1 MQYYSPGRIQQLRPG
16 RRSPLGSLFFLLVLI
31 AGLSFF
37 IYKYQTGTMI
47 STKPHPTLV
56 IPTCTGSAHIQAAKT
71 VDQIT
76 IAGWPFPPYQFDQAS
91 NTVTVSDCNRTIFVP
106 EQTDLKIDADTID
119 VIGVSGQMQ
128 LSTNGG
134 TITLT
139 QATLQGQ
146 SSLQS
151 NGGPLRFSG
160 SIASSATCTFDVN
173 GGSIDLALPA
183 NATFHIDITGIIS
196 SITSDFPGLSPQ
208 NNEVHTNI
216 GFSPS
221 AKLKMDVND
230 SPIILK
236 KI

>member
-37 IYKYQTGTMI
+37 IYKYQTGTTI
-47 STKPHPTLV
+47 STKSHPTLV
-56 IPTCTGSAHIQAAKT
+56 IPTCTGSAHIQAAKA

-76 IAGWPFPPYQFDQAS
+76 IAGWPFPPYQLDQAS
-91 NTVTVSDCNRTIFVP
+91 NTVTVSDCNRTIIVP
-106 EQTDLKIDADTID
+106 AQTDLKIDADTID

-139 QATLQGQ
+139 QVTLLGQ
-146 SSLQS
+146 SNLQS

-160 SIASSATCTFDVN
+160 SIAPQASCTFDVN
-173 GGSIDLALPA
+173 GGSIDLALPTDA
-183 NATFHIDITGIIS
+183 IFHIDITGIIS

-208 NNEVHTNI
+208 NNEVHADI
-216 GFSPS
+216 GLSPS
-221 AKLKMDVND
+221 AKLKIDVND